1 MGVTARVPRQHAAP
15 GKARIGVSLLH
26 ALAPPGER
34 AMYLGIDVHKRY
46 AQVAVMDETGEIVE
60 EVRVQ
65 NANLD
70 EFAQRYAG
78 AQAAIEATSNYYHIH
93 DTLSEH
99 LDVTVA
105 HPKELTQ
112 IADTDKK
119 TDRVDAKE
127 LARMLRLNSVP
138 ESYVPTDEVREARAL
153 VRGRQSLIEE
163 RTKYANKI
171 HGLLSDHGISE
182 DVKPL
187 RVKGREFLRELSLP
201 APWDALLE
209 SYLELVETLTE
220 EIEKLDTTIEDRA
233 GSLEET
239 QLLMTIPGV
248 SYYTALTIYA
258 ELGDLDRFDGHKE
271 VVSYV
276 GLNPVIRE
284 SGDSRIEGSISKRGS
299 GRVRWLLVQAVQT
312 AVHTCND
319 EYLSPFYERLASRKN
334 SQKAI
339 VATARKLLVSIY
351 HMLERNEVYDP
362 PGVSA

>member
-1 MGVTARVPRQHAAP
+1 
-15 GKARIGVSLLH
+15 
-26 ALAPPGER
+26 
-34 AMYLGIDVHKRY
+34 MYLGIDVHKRY
-46 AQVAVMDETGEIVE
+46 AQVAVMDEAGTIVE
-60 EVRVQ
+60 EVRVE

-70 EFAQRYAG
+70 DIAQRYAG
-78 AQAAIEATSNYYHIH
+78 AQAVLEATSNYYHIH

-105 HPKELTQ
+105 HPKRLNQ

-138 ESYVPTDEVREARAL
+138 ESYVPTEEVREARAL
-153 VRGRQSLIEE
+153 VRGRQTLVEN
-163 RTKYANKI
+163 RTKYANKV
-171 HGLLSDHGISE
+171 HGLLSDHGITE

-187 RVKGREFLRELSLP
+187 SVEGREFLRDLSLP
-201 APWDALLE
+201 TPFDALLE
-209 SYLELVETLTE
+209 SYLDLIESLTE
-220 EIEKLDTTIEDRA
+220 EIQKLENTIEERA
-233 GSLEET
+233 GSLKET
-239 QLLMTIPGV
+239 QLLMSIPGV
-248 SYYTALTIYA
+248 SHFTALTIYA
-258 ELGDLDRFDGHKE
+258 ELGKIDRFDSDKE

-299 GRVRWLLVQAVQT
+299 ARVRWLLVQAAHT

-319 EYLSPFYERLASRKN
+319 EYLSRFYDRLASRKN

-339 VATARKLLVSIY
+339 VAAARKMLVSIY
-351 HMLERNEVYDP
+351 HMLDRGEVYDP
-362 PGVSA
+362 PGVTG

>member
-1 MGVTARVPRQHAAP
+1 
-15 GKARIGVSLLH
+15 
-26 ALAPPGER
+26 
-34 AMYLGIDVHKRY
+34 MYLGIDVHKRY
-46 AQVAVMDETGEIVE
+46 AQVAVMDEAGTIVE
-60 EVRVQ
+60 EVRVE

-70 EFAQRYAG
+70 DLAQRYAG
-78 AQAAIEATSNYYHIH
+78 AQAVLEATSNYYHIH

-105 HPKELTQ
+105 HPKKINQ

-138 ESYVPTDEVREARAL
+138 ESYVPSEEVREARAL
-153 VRGRQSLIEE
+153 VRGRQTLVEN
-163 RTKYANKI
+163 RTKYANKV
-171 HGLLSDHGISE
+171 HGLLSDHGITE

-187 RVKGREFLRELSLP
+187 TVEGREFLRELSIP
-201 APWDALLE
+201 TPWDELLD
-209 SYLELVETLTE
+209 SYLDLIESLTE
-220 EIEKLDTTIEDRA
+220 EIQKLEETIEQRA
-233 GSLEET
+233 GSLKET
-239 QLLMTIPGV
+239 QLLMSIPGV
-248 SYYTALTIYA
+248 SYFTALTIYA
-258 ELGDLDRFDGHKE
+258 EVGDIRRFDRDKE

-299 GRVRWLLVQAVQT
+299 GRVRWLLVQAANT

-319 EYLSPFYERLASRKN
+319 EYLSRFYDRLASRKN

-339 VATARKLLVSIY
+339 VATARKMLVSIY
-351 HMLERNEVYDP
+351 HMLDRGEVYDP